1 MDIQQKSF
9 EKLQISLN
17 NDCERHPYAY
27 YFYSISD
34 VSKNRFHWLKD
45 ESFLLSEIA
54 NDLYALVTTDEAITE
69 EIQDEL
75 FDIIDSFS
83 ANDAEI
89 DWAKLQLSLNDFL
102 NGHEIS
108 IWVGTFFNLCASS
121 DDFSRAIR
129 QEFRIDFLSDDSEED
144 KSRPIEETENDDF
157 VEFLSS
163 YTPKI

>member
-1 MDIQQKSF
+1 
-9 EKLQISLN
+9 
-17 NDCERHPYAY
+17 
-27 YFYSISD
+27 
-34 VSKNRFHWLKD
+34 
-45 ESFLLSEIA
+45 LSEIA
-54 NDLYALVTTDEAITE
+54 NDLYALVTTDETITE

-102 NGHEIS
+102 NVHEIS

-121 DDFSRAIR
+121 DNFSRAIR

-144 KSRPIEETENDDF
+144 KSRPIEEIENDDF